1 MLLPHAASAALLP
14 AAPQGARIGCGVP
27 DLWSSRPTAASHASI
42 TQKLLHKG
50 LSVVGQGSTQPFN
63 YPTAGANLRN
73 PAARFRVAGGG
84 ATGVAVA
91 VSQQAAHLLV
101 GTDWLGS
108 VRMPAACQGLAA
120 VVCTPGVYAPA
131 STAGAAGAADA
142 GFSSQPNS
150 ATGRS
155 SSSGGGSSS
164 VRGRRSS
171 SALEAAGFAASDMG
185 LLRRVCEHLALPGAA
200 DLRGE
205 LTQVVVA
212 EDLFALCEPELEP
225 GEGGRLWGGGLG
237 GRQAGTEA
245 GREGERWRGRQGGEQ
260 GTRQGGRE

>member
-1 MLLPHAASAALLP
+1 MPAENVLISWGLTLTCRITVLLPHAACAVCPSTCCLLLL
-14 AAPQGARIGCGVP
+14 QGARIGCGLP
-27 DLWSSRPTAASHASI
+27 ELWSSRPTAASHASI

-50 LSVVGQGSTQPFN
+50 FSITGQGSTQPFN
-63 YPTAGANLRN
+63 YPTAGTNLRN

-84 ATGVAVA
+84 ATGAAVA
-91 VSQQAAHLLV
+91 VSQQAAHMLV

-120 VVCTPGVYAPA
+120 VVCTPGVYVPPSNSSTSAAAAGA
-131 STAGAAGAADA
+131 SAGAAEA
-142 GFSSQPNS
+142 GSSQPNS

-155 SSSGGGSSS
+155 SSGGSGSSS

-171 SALEAAGFAASDMG
+171 SALEAVGFAAGDMG

-225 GEGGRLWGGGLG
+225 GKRGGRGE
-237 GRQAGTEA
+237 GRF
-245 GREGERWRGRQGGEQ
+245 
-260 GTRQGGRE
+260 